1 MEIRH
6 ITPFSTSLNIGGEYN
21 KCISELPND
30 CWVVLRDG
38 DTMFLTPDWG
48 KQIEEIITAN
58 PDYDL
63 ITCMTNRIGVADL
76 CVPGMFGETD
86 IQKHVDK
93 ATLIKAWDWDNRFK
107 VEPTFL
113 APGMLMIFH
122 KSVWVKAGGFE
133 ENTIFFDKRF
143 SKAVSNY
150 GGKIGVAKGL
160 YLFHLYRW
168 GQDKPKE
175 YREHLIK

>member
-30 CWVVLRDG
+30 CWVVVRDG

-63 ITCMTNRIGVADL
+63 ITCMTNRIGIPDL
-76 CVPGMFGETD
+76 CVKSQMFDEPD
-86 IQKHVDK
+86 IRLHIDL
-93 ATLIKAWDWDNRFK
+93 ALSASRGCRTL
-107 VEPTFL
+107 VEPTHC

-143 SKAVSNY
+143 SKAVTKY
-150 GGKIGVAKGL
+150 GGKIGVARGL
-160 YLFHLYRW
+160 YILHLYRF
-168 GQDKPKE
+168 GQTNPKE
-175 YREHLIK
+175 YRDHLIK

>member
-30 CWVVLRDG
+30 CYIALRDG

-63 ITCMTNRIGVADL
+63 ITSMTNRIGIPDL
-76 CVPGMFGETD
+76 CMNKMFDDDRIGHHISCAKVLAFTSRT
-86 IQKHVDK
+86 I
-93 ATLIKAWDWDNRFK
+93 

-122 KSVWVKAGGFE
+122 KLVWVKAGGFE

-143 SKAVSNY
+143 SKAVTKY
-150 GGKIGVAKGL
+150 GGKIGVARGL

-175 YREHLIK
+175 YREHLTK